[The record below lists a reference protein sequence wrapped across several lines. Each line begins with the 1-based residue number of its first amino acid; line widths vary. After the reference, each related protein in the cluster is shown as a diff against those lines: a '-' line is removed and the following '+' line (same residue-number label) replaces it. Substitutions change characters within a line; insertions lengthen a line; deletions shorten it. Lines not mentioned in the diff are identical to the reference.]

1 MMNVAT
7 GILPHTKIIKDFNE
21 FATKLHNL
29 SLKVY
34 NLHVCLQKS
43 VSGTIEDNMAPVEA
57 AEKNSDTVP
66 RKLVLYYV
74 YMYYG
79 KLGIHVPSHFDLP
92 GNT

>member
-1 MMNVAT
+1 MTVAT
-7 GILPHTKIIKDFNE
+7 GITSHTKTIKDLNAFP
-21 FATKLHNL
+21 TKLHDL
-29 SLKVY
+29 SSKVY